1 MPLSAYYRTRSIA
14 EKKNPGVQEARGHLR
29 RFREEKGKWSKQLYF
44 GISAGNIRR
53 PRFGFRTYRECGLRE
68 ALFSARR

>member
-14 EKKNPGVQEARGHLR
+14 EKKTLEFRNHLR

-53 PRFGFRTYRECGLRE
+53 PRFGFGTYRECGLRE